1 MSCTPSNE
9 YLQLQIL
16 HLEEMV
22 RRLFSILMHNGSH
35 QQVAQLQDLWAEYAR
50 IGKELENEYK
60 S

>member
-1 MSCTPSNE
+1 MTDPSNK

-16 HLEEMV
+16 HLEEMI
-22 RRLFSILMHNGSH
+22 RRLFTILMHYGSH
-35 QQVAQLQDLWAEYAR
+35 QQVQHLQDLWAEYAR